1 MRSNWGEFGKH
12 IFILSVLVFAFFP
25 LYVTFAISVKNNKQ
39 FNNEPFGPLA
49 LSGLL
54 ETFDRRAAQLEAYD
68 PKEVVLAQEALA
80 AGLTP
85 AHPDWPQVRLSTK
98 DTWHWENWKV
108 AWDTVG
114 TYIFNTIVV
123 AVTAV
128 VLALCCSIAAGF
140 FFARYRM
147 PGTTFLWYFFL
158 VLMLMPGVAN
168 LVPLFILLRDMN
180 LINSLMALVILGISG
195 AQVVQ
200 IFILRNFIEEIP
212 QDMFDAADVDGA
224 SPFRQVLYIV
234 LPMSGS
240 VISTLAILQFI
251 SVWNDFLLPFI
262 IIRDDALLTL
272 AAGLIKLDG
281 EYVKQWG
288 EMMAGYSIASL
299 PLVLIFLFT
308 MRLFVRG
315 IAAGAVKG

>member
-1 MRSNWGEFGKH
+1 MRSTWGEFGKH

-54 ETFDRRAAQLEAYD
+54 EPFDRRPAQLEAYD

-85 AHPDWPQVRLSTK
+85 THPDWPQVRLSTK
-98 DTWHWENWKV
+98 DTWHWENWTV

-128 VLALCCSIAAGF
+128 VLALCCSTAAGF

-180 LINSLMALVILGISG
+180 LINSLLALIILGISG

-262 IIRDDALLTL
+262 IMRADALLTL

>member
-1 MRSNWGEFGKH
+1 MRSTWGEFGKH

-54 ETFDRRAAQLEAYD
+54 ETFEHRPAQLEAYD

-85 AHPDWPQVRLSTK
+85 THPDWPQVRLSTK
-98 DTWHWENWKV
+98 DTWHWENWTV

-128 VLALCCSIAAGF
+128 VLALCCSTAAGF

-180 LINSLMALVILGISG
+180 LINSLLALIILGISG

>member
-1 MRSNWGEFGKH
+1 MRSTWGEFGKH

-54 ETFDRRAAQLEAYD
+54 ETFEHRPAQLEAYD
-68 PKEVVLAQEALA
+68 PKRVMLAQEALA

-85 AHPDWPQVRLSTK
+85 THPDWPQVRLSTK
-98 DTWHWENWKV
+98 DTWHWENWTV

-128 VLALCCSIAAGF
+128 VLALCCSTAAGF

-180 LINSLMALVILGISG
+180 LINSLLALIILGISG

-224 SPFRQVLYIV
+224 GPFRQVLYIV

>member
-1 MRSNWGEFGKH
+1 MRSTWGEFGKH

-39 FNNEPFGPLA
+39 FNIEPFGPLA

-54 ETFDRRAAQLEAYD
+54 ETFDRRPAQLEAYD
-68 PKEVVLAQEALA
+68 PKEVILAQEALA

-85 AHPDWPQVRLSTK
+85 THPDWPQVRLSTK
-98 DTWHWENWKV
+98 DTWHWENWTV

-128 VLALCCSIAAGF
+128 VLALCCSTAAGF

-180 LINSLMALVILGISG
+180 LINSLLALIILGISG